1 MSKRVRLTLE
11 VDTHFIKL
19 LQANVQL
26 SGLLNEDRHGQ
37 LTPMQVLGVLVL
49 GEARGAT
56 EEQIHARTP
65 CEWRPHIEAIH
76 SERKVTE
83 VPEKG

>member
-1 MSKRVRLTLE
+1 MKKRVKLTLE
-11 VDTHFIKL
+11 VDSQFVKL

-26 SGLLNEDRHGQ
+26 SGLLGEDQPRMA
-37 LTPMQVLGVLVL
+37 PMQVLAVVVL

-56 EEQIHARTP
+56 EEQIHAMTP
-65 CEWRPHIEAIH
+65 IEWRPHIEAIH

-83 VPEKG
+83 IED

>member
-1 MSKRVRLTLE
+1 MKKRVKLTLE
-11 VDTHFIKL
+11 VDSEFVKL
-19 LQANVQL
+19 LNANCQL
-26 SGLLNEDRHGQ
+26 SGLLSDDAPRM
-37 LTPMQVLGVLVL
+37 TPMQVLAVVVL

-65 CEWRPHIEAIH
+65 IEWRPHIEAIH

-83 VPEKG
+83 LPDEG

>member
-1 MSKRVRLTLE
+1 MKKVRLTLE
-11 VDTHFIKL
+11 VDTHFVRF

-26 SGLLNEDRHGQ
+26 SNLLNEDRNRE
-37 LTPMQVLGVLVL
+37 LTPMEVLAVLVL

-56 EEQIHARTP
+56 EEQIHAKMP
-65 CEWRPHIEAIH
+65 HEWRGHIEAIH

-83 VPEKG
+83 IPETE